1 LTNRPTQPI
10 AASPLLVWLFIRR
23 RLMSLFGSIQ
33 LANNSLRAN
42 QIGLQ
47 VTGQNIANA
56 NTPGYIR
63 EEVVFTTAPT
73 QRLGKL
79 LLGLGVEVEAVIQKV
94 DHFLEQRLRTATS
107 ERSANEVEE
116 QTYLEL
122 EALYAELGDTDL
134 STALTDFFNSIQE
147 VANEPGSTAS
157 RSLAIRTGE
166 TLTRNINLLANRT
179 GQVRSDLN
187 DRVENAVDD
196 INRLLEQIRV
206 LNIRIAEAEGG
217 DTSTSDAVG
226 LRDQRQNALTN
237 LSKLIDVQAYEQ
249 DTGSVS
255 VFTGGEYLV
264 LDGTARF
271 VKANAS
277 SDRGL
282 TVFDLRLES
291 TDLPL
296 DLASG
301 EVAGL
306 MKSRDEVLGTFLDTL
321 DDFANTLVYE
331 FNRVFSSGQG
341 LSGFQTV
348 TSEWGTDSTTA
359 ALDAAG
365 LSFTPVNGSFQIQI
379 YNKKTESTQTTDI
392 VVDLNGLDNDATLA
406 DLAAALDAVNGV
418 RASIDNDNRLVITS
432 DSTDLAFAFANDT
445 SGILAA
451 LGINTF
457 FTGDDARSVGVNSF
471 VAADPLKFAAS
482 REGIAKDEKVAL
494 ELAAFFQKSLDSKDG
509 LTLEGLYDRMTAD
522 VAQSST
528 VAHAVAE
535 GARVFEDQLRGQ
547 SLAISGVN
555 IDEEVIRMIRY
566 QRSFQASAKYIA
578 ALDELLQI
586 LVAI

>member
-1 LTNRPTQPI
+1 
-10 AASPLLVWLFIRR
+10 
-23 RLMSLFGSIQ
+23 MSLFGSIQ
-33 LANNSLRAN
+33 LANNALRAN

-63 EEVVFTTAPT
+63 EEVVFSTAPT

-79 LLGLGVEVEAVIQKV
+79 LLGLGVEVEAVVQKV

-107 ERSANEVEE
+107 ERSSNEVEE

-134 STALTDFFNSIQE
+134 STALSNFFNSIQE
-147 VANEPGSTAS
+147 VANQPESTAS

-179 GQVRSDLN
+179 GQVRADLN

-196 INRLLEQIRV
+196 INRLVEEIRV

-217 DTSTSDAVG
+217 DTSRSDAVG
-226 LRDQRQNALTN
+226 LRDQRQNALTH
-237 LSKLIDVQAYEQ
+237 LSQLIDVQAFEQ
-249 DTGSVS
+249 PTGAVS

-264 LDGTARF
+264 LDGVARF
-271 VKANAS
+271 VKAHAS
-277 SDRGL
+277 TDRGL
-282 TVFDLRLES
+282 TVYDLRLEA

-296 DLASG
+296 DLAAG

-306 MKSRDEVLGTFLDTL
+306 IKSRDEVLGTFLDTL

-341 LSGFQTV
+341 YSGFRTV
-348 TSEWGTDSTTA
+348 TSEWGVDSTTA

-365 LSFTPVNGSFQIQI
+365 LSFTPVNGSFQLQV
-379 YNKKTESTQTTDI
+379 YNTQTQLTETTDI
-392 VVDLNGLDNDATLA
+392 VVDLNGLDDDATLA

-418 RASIDNDNRLVITS
+418 SATIDNDNRLVITS
-432 DSTDLAFAFANDT
+432 DSTDLEFAFAEDT
-445 SGILAA
+445 SGILTA

-457 FTGDDARSVGVNSF
+457 FSGDDARTLGVNSF

-482 REGIAKDEKVAL
+482 RGGVANDEKVAL
-494 ELAAFFQKSLDSKDG
+494 ELAAFIKKPLDSKEG
-509 LTLEGLYDRMTAD
+509 LSLEGLYDRMTAD

-528 VAHAVAE
+528 VAHSVAE

-555 IDEEVIRMIRY
+555 LDEEVIKMIRY
-566 QRSFQASAKYIA
+566 QRSFQASAKFIA
-578 ALDELLQI
+578 ALDELLAI
-586 LVAI
+586 LVNI